1 MEKAANITGPA
12 YPMDLQ
18 LFAEDPAPET
28 APETEPKSEEPQE
41 PNTPPA
47 TEPTEEPTAEQK
59 PDVTET
65 QAFARRLKEETEKA
79 RREASQKAL
88 DDFIDQTYSQSHNIH
103 TFAEYQR
110 ALAIQNQQAEV
121 NRLVQQNIPPQ
132 YAQEML
138 ENRRFR
144 EQHLADQK
152 RMQAQQQKN
161 RQYQEFLSAYPEV
174 ASDPSKI
181 PTEVWQSVQKGV
193 SLVDAYSRCENKML
207 RDQLSKYQ
215 TQDQIGEAN
224 QANAAASTGS
234 AKGVGTPTAGYIS
247 KEAFEANKGNQDWL
261 NKNYDTLIKSMKKWG
276 K

>member
-18 LFAEDPAPET
+18 LFADGAPE
-28 APETEPKSEEPQE
+28 AGAEAEGTEPQSEETQQE
-41 PNTPPA
+41 PTTQPA
-47 TEPTEEPTAEQK
+47 TEPSEEPAAEQK

-65 QAFARRLKEETEKA
+65 QAFARRLKEETDKA
-79 RREASQKAL
+79 RQKAL
-88 DDFIDQTYSQSHNIH
+88 DDFIDQTYGQSHNIH

-161 RQYQEFLSAYPEV
+161 RQYQDFLTAYPEV

-193 SLVDAYSRCENKML
+193 SLVDAYSRYENKML

-224 QANAAASTGS
+224 QANAATSTGS
-234 AKGVGTPTAGYIS
+234 AKGTGKPVAGYIP
-247 KEAFEANKGNQDWL
+247 KEVFEANKGNQDWL
-261 NKNYDTLIKSMKKWG
+261 SKNYDTLIKSMKKWG